1 MDAEKYLERI
11 GLDLEPSHTREFLSR
26 LQLAHVTSVPYENL
40 DILQGRPISLDI
52 PTLYE
57 KVVVRRRGGYC
68 FELNALFAAL
78 LRRLG
83 FSVRDYLGRYL
94 KGEVGIPLRR
104 HRIIG
109 VMLDGKELILDVG
122 LGQSGPRTPLLL
134 EEGLVQEQFG
144 ESYLFRRDPEL
155 GWVLHQLWGGEWV
168 RLYSFTTEHQ
178 YEVDYIEPSF
188 YCERH
193 PDSPFNKKEIVA
205 LKTLSGRKTVDGR
218 SFKVFS
224 DGELVRILENMSDDR
239 LRRVLYDE
247 FGIDL

>member
-1 MDAEKYLERI
+1 MDAEKYLRRI
-11 GLDLEPSHTREFLSR
+11 GLDLAPSHTREFLAQ
-26 LQLAHVTSVPYENL
+26 LQLAHVTTVPYENM
-40 DILQGRPISLDI
+40 DILLGVPLSLDI
-52 PTLYE
+52 PDLYE

-78 LRRLG
+78 LRSLG

-94 KGEVGIPLRR
+94 KGEEGIPLRR

-109 VMLDGKELILDVG
+109 VMLDGEELILDVG

-134 EEGLVQEQFG
+134 REGLLQEQFG
-144 ESYLFRRDPEL
+144 ESYRFLRDPEL
-155 GWVLHQLWGGEWV
+155 GWVLHQLKAGEWV

-205 LKTLSGRKTVDGR
+205 LKTLSGRRTVDGR

-224 DGELVRILENMSDDR
+224 DGDLVSIEENMSDGR
-239 LRRVLYDE
+239 LYEVLRDE
-247 FGIDL
+247 FGIAL